1 MNAEEMFDGKVIRA
15 KYIVEHYIESGI
27 TTWIYIPEEKKEIKM
42 SETNLE
48 HYKEQL
54 KEILLVRFDNPR
66 GVIKK
71 IGEIFGCQIKVE
83 RGEYATDA
91 LLEWMAQP
99 YREPILD
106 DAEKKYLSEV
116 IRPFKNN
123 VIGITKVE
131 DDYEKG
137 KYYIRIIVRK
147 HGEEYINLP
156 WFDENTMYKGMKE
169 NKEYTVKELGLC

>member
-1 MNAEEMFDGKVIRA
+1 MNAEKMFDGQVIRA
-15 KYIVEHYIESGI
+15 KYIADHYIESGI
-27 TTWIYIPEEKKEIKM
+27 PTWIYIPEEKKEIKM

-91 LLEWMAQP
+91 LLE
-99 YREPILD
+99 
-106 DAEKKYLSEV
+106 
-116 IRPFKNN
+116 
-123 VIGITKVE
+123 
-131 DDYEKG
+131 
-137 KYYIRIIVRK
+137 
-147 HGEEYINLP
+147 
-156 WFDENTMYKGMKE
+156 
-169 NKEYTVKELGLC
+169 

>member
-1 MNAEEMFDGKVIRA
+1 
-15 KYIVEHYIESGI
+15 
-27 TTWIYIPEEKKEIKM
+27 M

-54 KEILLVRFDNPR
+54 KEILLLRFDNPR

-99 YREPILD
+99 YKENILD
-106 DAEKKYLSEV
+106 AVEKDYLSA
-116 IRPFKNN
+116 IIKPFKGD
-123 VIGITKVE
+123 V
-131 DDYEKG
+131 DYICKRLKHG
-137 KYYIRIIVRK
+137 GYYIAIVSNGSDVMK
-147 HGEEYINLP
+147 LP
-156 WFDENTMYKGMKE
+156 YSTNNEMYKGMELYRRYKL
-169 NKEYTVKELGLC
+169 KELGL

>member
-1 MNAEEMFDGKVIRA
+1 MNAEEMFDWEVIRA
-15 KYIVEHYIESGI
+15 KYIVDHYIESGI

-54 KEILLVRFDNPR
+54 KEILLLRFDNPR

-106 DAEKKYLSEV
+106 DAEREYLSEV
-116 IRPFKNN
+116 IKPFLSK
-123 VIGITKVE
+123 IKYIAKFKSACSE
-131 DDYEKG
+131 DKQYIHIAFYEGDGLTFPYFKA
-137 KYYIRIIVRK
+137 
-147 HGEEYINLP
+147 NS
-156 WFDENTMYKGMKE
+156 MYKGME
-169 NKEYTVKELGLC
+169 LNKAYTLKELRLC